1 MNVQDI
7 AQRAQ
12 AGVLRCI
19 TTGHLPDF
27 SHTPPPATFAALT
40 RLLVAGQSAGC
51 NAREIVELAQTIAI
65 ACHGQRHL
73 WEDLGLAGR
82 TEISTLLAHY
92 FRPLRQ
98 RNVLDLR
105 WKRFLFGKLG
115 LQPPG
120 CSQCDQS
127 PVCFG
132 AQATRQD

>member
-1 MNVQDI
+1 MNAQNI
-7 AQRAQ
+7 AQRARD
-12 AGVLRCI
+12 GVLRHI
-19 TTGHLPDF
+19 ASGRLPDY
-27 SHTPPPATFAALT
+27 SRTPPPATFAALT

>member
-1 MNVQDI
+1 MNVQNI
-7 AQRAQ
+7 AQRARD
-12 AGVLRCI
+12 GVLRHI
-19 TTGHLPDF
+19 ASERLPDY
-27 SHTPPPATFAALT
+27 SRTPPPATFTALT

-51 NAREIVELAQTIAI
+51 NAREIVVLAQTIAI

-105 WKRFLFGKLG
+105 WKRFLFGELG

-120 CSQCDQS
+120 CNQCDQS
-127 PVCFG
+127 PVCFVT
-132 AQATRQD
+132 QATRQD